1 MDVINELIMQ
11 TVTSPWL
18 YMVMLAVAIIDGFFP
33 PIPSET
39 VLVAAAAVGASTGE
53 VHILLLCALAALGA
67 AIGDNIAFAIGRRLG
82 TRRFAWM
89 RRPRIAAAFSHAQRA
104 LDRRSAAL
112 ILGARYIPVGRV
124 AVNMSAG
131 ALGFSWR
138 RFVPL
143 SIIAGV
149 SWSIFSVA
157 IGLLAGSWVKD
168 QPLLS
173 AALGIALA
181 LLIGLIIDRVAAAR
195 RRRSASLQLAG

>member
-1 MDVINELIMQ
+1 MQ

-18 YMVMLAVAIIDGFFP
+18 YVIMLTVAVIDGFFP

-53 VHILLLCALAALGA
+53 VDILLLCALAAIGA

-89 RRPRIAAAFSHAQRA
+89 RRPRVAAAFAHAQRA
-104 LDRRSAAL
+104 LDRSSAAL

-143 SIIAGV
+143 SIVAGV

-195 RRRSASLQLAG
+195 RRRTASLQLAG

>member
-18 YMVMLAVAIIDGFFP
+18 YLIMLAVAIIDGFFP

-39 VLVAAAAVGASTGE
+39 VLVAAAAVGASSGG
-53 VHILLLCALAALGA
+53 VNIALLCAVAAIGA
-67 AIGDNIAFAIGRRLG
+67 AIGDNIAYAIGRRLG

-89 RRPRIAAAFSHAQRA
+89 RRPRVAAAFVHAQRA
-104 LDRRSAAL
+104 LDDRSATL

-131 ALGFSWR
+131 ALDFAWR
-138 RFVPL
+138 RFIPL
-143 SIIAGV
+143 SLLAGA
-149 SWSIFSVA
+149 SWSIFSVG
-157 IGLLAGSWVKD
+157 IGLFAGSWVKD

-173 AALGIALA
+173 AAIGVVLA
-181 LLIGLIIDRVAAAR
+181 LLIGFTVDRVAAR
-195 RRRSASLQLAG
+195 RRRAAVPQLAG

>member
-1 MDVINELIMQ
+1 MQ